1 MDVVLCIDIGN
12 KNVKTGV
19 FQDNRLDHVF
29 VGFPERKLVEKAKS
43 IVLSSVSDSRLGEF
57 LVLLRNW
64 GMERKLL
71 RLRASDQ
78 NFIKVNYEDPDKLGD
93 DRIALAFYLMSY
105 HSSAIGVDA
114 GTFINVEY
122 VRDRMHFP
130 MVIFPG
136 IHILKD
142 CFKRGERLK
151 NLEIPLVILNYQ
163 SRCDKFPQ
171 TSEECMEYGLIFALR
186 GIIKG
191 VMDVTGCK
199 NVVFTGG
206 DGEILRN
213 LSGFGAYE
221 ENAVILGL
229 YEYYKLLSSRSIS

>member
-1 MDVVLCIDIGN
+1 MDVVLCVDIGN
-12 KNVKTGV
+12 RNVKTGV
-19 FQDNRLDHVF
+19 FHDERLNCTF
-29 VGFPERKLVEKAKS
+29 VGFPERKLVEEAKS
-43 IVLSSVSDSRLGEF
+43 IVLSSVSDSKLGEF

-71 RLRASDQ
+71 RLRAGDQ

-105 HSSAIGVDA
+105 HNSAIGVDA

-136 IHILKD
+136 IYILKD

-151 NLEIPLVILNYQ
+151 NFEIPLENLNH
-163 SRCDKFPQ
+163 RRRNDKFPR
-171 TSEECMEYGLIFALR
+171 TSEECMGYGLTLALR
-186 GIIKG
+186 GIING
-191 VMDVTGCK
+191 VVEVTGCK
-199 NVVFTGG
+199 NVIFTGG

-213 LSGFGAYE
+213 LLGFGAFE

-229 YEYYKLLSSRSIS
+229 YEYYKILSARSNS